1 MWMRFVGFVMRKK
14 GIMITSSLVVST
26 PEMHGP
32 LEIWHINRRPL
43 LWSIELPR
51 AVGLCTMYCFLK
63 TFLYLKA

>member
-14 GIMITSSLVVST
+14 GTMITSSLVVFT
-26 PEMHGP
+26 PEMHGL

-51 AVGLCTMYCFLK
+51 AIHYVLLPK
-63 TFLYLKA
+63 NLSILKA